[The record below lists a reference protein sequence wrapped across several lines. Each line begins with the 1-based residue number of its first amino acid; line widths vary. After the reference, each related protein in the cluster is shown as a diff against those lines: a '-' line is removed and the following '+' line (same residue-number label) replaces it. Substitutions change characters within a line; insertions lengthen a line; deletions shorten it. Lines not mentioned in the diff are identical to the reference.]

1 MDRNDVLNLASKSS
15 DINEYLMS
23 LYNIPL
29 QIKAKTILEIGAGV
43 STVAFTAAANAL
55 GAEFYSI
62 DMCEGAIDR
71 AYPRAKELF
80 DKEPRCHLII
90 GDDME
95 IFKTWDKK
103 LDVLFLDSTHFYE
116 QTKKEL
122 ATWPKKVGAG
132 GVFIMHDTAHET
144 GTGMGCR
151 QALEELMITPTL
163 AQIAGDIYSVIHLLD
178 IKIIGLTIMVKMG
191 GYQNN

>member
-1 MDRNDVLNLASKSS
+1 MMDRNDVLNLASKSS

-43 STVAFTAAANAL
+43 STVAFTAVANVL
-55 GAEFYSI
+55 EAEFYSI
-62 DMCEGAIDR
+62 DMCEGAILR
-71 AYPRAKELF
+71 AYPNAKELF
-80 DKEPRCHLII
+80 EKEPRCHLII

-95 IFKTWDKK
+95 IFKTWDKEV
-103 LDVLFLDSTHFYE
+103 DILFLDSTHFYE

-122 ATWPKKVGAG
+122 ASWPKWVRRG

-144 GTGMGCR
+144 GTGVGCR
-151 QALEELMITPTL
+151 GALDECMISTTESS
-163 AQIAGDIYSVIHLLD
+163 IAGEEYTVVHLLD
-178 IKIIGLTIMVKMG
+178 TKIIGLTVMVKL
-191 GYQNN
+191 